1 MTRHTKTAYGIKVF
15 ILIWLGQL
23 ASLIGSQLTSF
34 ALGVWVYQQTG
45 SVTQFALISV
55 CAQLPGI
62 VISPIAG
69 ALVDRFNRRLVMI
82 FSDSGAGLGT
92 LALVL
97 LQSTGQLEVWHIYL
111 ITAFNSTFSAFQWPA
126 YMAST
131 SQLVPKQ
138 HLSRASGMVELGQAI
153 ARLISPVLGGVL
165 LGLIQI
171 QGVIIIDFATFLIAL
186 ATLLIV
192 RFPEVKTTTP
202 KKIQAGSLLRESIYG
217 WNYISARPGLL
228 SLLFFFAAANFL
240 SGVASILV
248 SPLVLSFASAAV
260 LGRILSIGGCGMLV
274 GSLVMSTW
282 GGPQQLIY
290 AIYGFQLLQGLC
302 LIAVG
307 LDNSVAL
314 MSVAAFFFF
323 FGLPIING
331 CSQAIWLRKVA
342 ADIQGRVFAVRTMIA
357 FSSLPIAYFIAGPL
371 GDFFEFLLSPKSP
384 LAASVGQLI
393 GVEPGRGIGLLFIV
407 MGVLTIIGTV
417 VAYQY
422 PHLRLVEKELP
433 DAMAID

>member
-1 MTRHTKTAYGIKVF
+1 MSQHTKTAYGMKVF
-15 ILIWLGQL
+15 IVIWLGQL

-45 SVTQFALISV
+45 SVTKFALIAV

-62 VISPIAG
+62 LISPIAG

-92 LALVL
+92 LILFL
-97 LQSTGQLEVWHIYL
+97 LQSTGHLEVWYIYL
-111 ITAFNSTFSAFQWPA
+111 ISAFNSTCSAFQRPA

-131 SQLVPKQ
+131 AQLVPKQ
-138 HLSRASGMVELGQAI
+138 HFRRASGMVQLGEAI
-153 ARLISPVLGGVL
+153 AQLISPVLGGVL
-165 LGLIQI
+165 LGFIQI

-186 ATLLIV
+186 ATLIIV
-192 RFPEVKTTTP
+192 RFPEIKTTTP
-202 KKIQAGSLLRESIYG
+202 KNEKKESLLRESIYG
-217 WNYISARPGLL
+217 WNYIYARPGLFG
-228 SLLFFFAAANFL
+228 LLILFAAANFL

-282 GGPQQLIY
+282 GGPQKLVH
-290 AIYGFQLLQGLC
+290 AIYSFQLLQGLC

-307 LDNSVAL
+307 LDNSEVL
-314 MSVAAFFFF
+314 LSVAAFFFF
-323 FGLPIING
+323 FGLPITNG
-331 CSQAIWLRKVA
+331 CSQVIWLRKVA
-342 ADIQGRVFAVRTMIA
+342 PDIQGRVFALRSMIA
-357 FSSLPIAYFIAGPL
+357 FSSFPLAYLIAGPL
-371 GDFFEFLLSPKSP
+371 GDFFEFLLSPESP
-384 LAASVGQLI
+384 LASTVGHFI
-393 GVEPGRGIGLLFIV
+393 GVEPGRGIGLLFMII
-407 MGVLTIIGTV
+407 GVLTIISTA

-422 PHLRLVEKELP
+422 PRLRLVEKELP

>member
-1 MTRHTKTAYGIKVF
+1 MTRRTKTAYGMKVF
-15 ILIWLGQL
+15 IVIWLGQL

-62 VISPIAG
+62 AMSPLAG

-92 LALVL
+92 LILFL
-97 LQSTGQLEVWHIYL
+97 LQFTGHLEVWHIYL

-171 QGVIIIDFATFLIAL
+171 QGVITIDFATFLIAL
-186 ATLLIV
+186 ATLIIV
-192 RFPEVKTTTP
+192 RFPTIKTKTP
-202 KKIQAGSLLRESIYG
+202 KNLKKESLFRESIYG
-217 WNYISARPGLL
+217 WNYISARPGLFG
-228 SLLFFFAAANFL
+228 LLIFFAAANFL
-240 SGVASILV
+240 SGIASILV
-248 SPLVLSFASAAV
+248 SPLVLSFASAAI

-302 LIAVG
+302 LIFVG
-307 LDNSVAL
+307 LDNSVVL
-314 MSVAAFFFF
+314 LSVAAFFFF
-323 FGLPIING
+323 FGVPIING
-331 CSQAIWLRKVA
+331 CSQTIWLRKVA
-342 ADIQGRVFAVRTMIA
+342 PEIQGRVFAVRSMIA
-357 FSSLPIAYFIAGPL
+357 FSSLPLAYLIAGPL
-371 GDFFEFLLSPKSP
+371 GDLFEFLLSSESP
-384 LAASVGQLI
+384 LASSVGQLI

-407 MGVLTIIGTV
+407 MGVFTV
-417 VAYQY
+417 VGTAAAYQC
-422 PHLRLVEKELP
+422 PRLRLVEKELP
-433 DAMAID
+433 DAIAIH